1 MPHFAALPFLL
12 KRGADVFSSG
22 GMTTTRETIH
32 GLLRLEDDELTIQWR
47 VGRKT
52 EHLGAEIRTDQE
64 VEPVR
69 KIVVPLRGVAGAV
82 VRRRW
87 WDWLIGP
94 RLILTAADLSA
105 FEGLAGRGGLSLDHP
120 AELVLRLRR
129 SDRLA
134 AEEFGAELALA
145 IAGHHVSAAE
155 EQPALEDYHPAAPLR
170 PGPSLGHRLSDG
182 R

>member
-12 KRGADVFSSG
+12 KRGTQVFSGSG
-22 GMTTTRETIH
+22 LTTTHETVH
-32 GLLRLEDDELTIQWR
+32 GLLRLEGDQLTIQWR
-47 VGRKT
+47 VGRTT
-52 EHLGAEIRTDQE
+52 EVLDAGMRTDQE

-69 KIVVPLRGVAGAV
+69 ELVVPLQGVAGAV

-87 WDWLIGP
+87 SDLLLGP

-105 FEGLAGRGGLSLDHP
+105 FEALAGAHGLSLDHP
-120 AELVLRLRR
+120 AELELRLRR

-145 IAGHHVSAAE
+145 IAEHELSAARE
-155 EQPALEDYHPAAPLR
+155 RPALEGRQPP
-170 PGPSLGHRLSDG
+170 PSPDRRLSDG
-182 R
+182 D